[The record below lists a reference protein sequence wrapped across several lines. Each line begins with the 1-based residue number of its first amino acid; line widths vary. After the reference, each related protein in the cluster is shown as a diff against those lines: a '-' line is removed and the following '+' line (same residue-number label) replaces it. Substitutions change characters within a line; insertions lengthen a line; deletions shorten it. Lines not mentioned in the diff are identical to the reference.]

1 MLGDEELEECLLDDS
16 DHIRRGGDGGGRR
29 LSRELEVGF
38 RDESDDEEEDQRGRN
53 ERR

>member
-1 MLGDEELEECLLDDS
+1 ML
-16 DHIRRGGDGGGRR
+16 RGGEDGDRR

-38 RDESDDEEEDQRGRN
+38 RDESDDEEENPRGRK